1 MIDLI
6 LVAAIAWT
14 GMIGWMRGMYRAL
27 IDAVSTL
34 IAVFFV
40 TISVPVLKDTMID
53 GAWRLGFEHWIQLR
67 LRDHHTVFLH
77 LEHGSIPAG
86 AQIAATKVF
95 LAERI
100 YEMIIISVSA
110 FALIMGI
117 QLILQVYET
126 VWTTPRGTLANRAV
140 GMAVG
145 LFLGVFIVLFLING
159 LGMLSWFSGMEVLD
173 EHLSRSV
180 LVSLLVRWLPWYF

>member
-6 LVAAIAWT
+6 LIAVIAWA

-27 IDAVSTL
+27 LDAVSTL

-40 TISVPVLKDTMID
+40 TISVPILKDSIID

-77 LEHGSIPAG
+77 VEQGSIPAG
-86 AQIAATKVF
+86 AQITSSKAF

-100 YEMIIISVSA
+100 YEMIMISVSA

-126 VWTTPRGTLANRAV
+126 VWTPPRGTRANSGL

-145 LFLGVFIVLFLING
+145 LFLGIFIVLFLING

-173 EHLSRSV
+173 EHLSESV
-180 LVSLLVRWLPWYF
+180 LVSVFVRWLPWYF